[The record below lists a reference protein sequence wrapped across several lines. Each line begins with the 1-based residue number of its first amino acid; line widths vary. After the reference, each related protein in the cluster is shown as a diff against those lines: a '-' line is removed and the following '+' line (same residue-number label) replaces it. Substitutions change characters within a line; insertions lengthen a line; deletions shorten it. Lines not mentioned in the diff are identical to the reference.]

1 MDYVDFFYSQ
11 CVGIYPNNEIKIRI
25 TEDTIDYLKD
35 NKLSSNKIIEALKSS
50 NCQDCLYPENLPDE
64 LWNDSLI
71 RRNRFYY
78 HKQLQLVSKAPA
90 LDILTGKIITYPF
103 YKEIIINFT
112 MKDLI
117 DYFYTAMDI
126 SKELIDIKKDSGSF
140 NYLFKKYSAIK
151 DIETLDLIL
160 VMIDITKQNHRVTN
174 IINIEEY
181 NSEAINTLRSWQK
194 EARIADANKIIWRS
208 SRWLED

>member
-1 MDYVDFFYSQ
+1 MNYVDFFYSQ
-11 CVGIYPNNEIKIRI
+11 CVGIYPNDETKVRI
-25 TEDTIDYLKD
+25 TEDTVDYLKD
-35 NKLSSNKIIEALKSS
+35 NKFSSDKIIEVLKLSK
-50 NCQDCLYPENLPDE
+50 CQDCLYPNNLPDE

-78 HKQLQLVSKAPA
+78 HKRLQLISKAPA

>member
-1 MDYVDFFYSQ
+1 MQ
-11 CVGIYPNNEIKIRI
+11 
-25 TEDTIDYLKD
+25 
-35 NKLSSNKIIEALKSS
+35 
-50 NCQDCLYPENLPDE
+50 
-64 LWNDSLI
+64 LI
-71 RRNRFYY
+71 
-78 HKQLQLVSKAPA
+78 SKAPA

-181 NSEAINTLRSWQK
+181 NSEAINILRSWQK

>member
-1 MDYVDFFYSQ
+1 MNYVDFFYSQ
-11 CVGIYPNNEIKIRI
+11 CVGIYPNDETKVRI
-25 TEDTIDYLKD
+25 TEDTVDYLKD
-35 NKLSSNKIIEALKSS
+35 NKFSSDKIIEVLKLSK
-50 NCQDCLYPENLPDE
+50 CQDCLYPDNLPDE

-78 HKQLQLVSKAPA
+78 HKRLQLISKAPV

-208 SRWLED
+208 SKWLED

>member
-11 CVGIYPNNEIKIRI
+11 CVGTYPNNEIKIRI

-35 NKLSSNKIIEALKSS
+35 NKLTSDKIIETLKLS

-71 RRNRFYY
+71 KRNRFYY
-78 HKQLQLVSKAPA
+78 HNRLQLISKAPT
-90 LDILTGKIITYPF
+90 LNILTGKIITYPF

-112 MKDLI
+112 IKDLI
-117 DYFYTAMDI
+117 DYFYTTMDI
-126 SKELIDIKKDSGSF
+126 SKELMDIKKDSGSF

-181 NSEAINTLRSWQK
+181 NSEAIETLRSWQK
-194 EARIADANKIIWRS
+194 AARIADANKIIWRS

>member
-1 MDYVDFFYSQ
+1 MQ
-11 CVGIYPNNEIKIRI
+11 
-25 TEDTIDYLKD
+25 
-35 NKLSSNKIIEALKSS
+35 
-50 NCQDCLYPENLPDE
+50 
-64 LWNDSLI
+64 LI
-71 RRNRFYY
+71 
-78 HKQLQLVSKAPA
+78 SKAPA

-160 VMIDITKQNHRVTN
+160 VMIDITKTK
-174 IINIEEY
+174 
-181 NSEAINTLRSWQK
+181 S
-194 EARIADANKIIWRS
+194 
-208 SRWLED
+208 